1 MSVIVPV
8 WNVEPW
14 LAQCL
19 DSAIGQSIGPDR
31 LEVVVV
37 DDGSTDASGRILD
50 AYAARDTNVRV
61 FHEPNSGAP
70 GRPRNV
76 ALGHARGKYVFFLDG
91 DDYLGPEALERL
103 VAMAERNGSDIVL
116 AKLVGVEGRQT
127 YRTTGGYRRN
137 QNRASVERVFRS
149 LNVQKLFRRA
159 FLEAAGLRFH
169 EGLPKGEDAE
179 LMGRAYLVAGTISVL
194 ADYDCYFLRSREGS
208 QTRRHHDEV
217 SLVDEIQQLERGRIE
232 VVAGH
237 RRPGIGRD
245 RLVIRHLQ
253 KLLQKFDARWLRLP
267 PAERRRAFE
276 AGATIVRRWQSAYL
290 DRAFPAWARLRAW
303 CFVNGRQA
311 ELEAIVGTRF
321 DVAFRD
327 PVVERGRVY
336 ARFPG
341 FRDGSGIPDRCFDMT
356 REISPE
362 HVLRRVA
369 IDEGVLEIE
378 GEAYLVRVGGTT
390 RVELRAWPR
399 GERRSFATAAVPTPD
414 LRDSI
419 VVYPTAG
426 YRAAIDLATA
436 GPKGGPL
443 PRGIW
448 AIHVSIGTDRV
459 RGSVPVRVPR
469 PSAGA
474 AAAAVHLD
482 AGLRLEATRELRLDR
497 GHQGPLAR
505 ALERAEARGRAAIAR
520 AARPLR
526 ESPAGTYIVA
536 AVRAIRPAVR
546 TR

>member
-1 MSVIVPV
+1 MIVPV

-14 LAQCL
+14 LEQCI
-19 DSAIGQSIGPDR
+19 DSALGQSIGRDH
-31 LEVVVV
+31 LEVIAV

-50 AYAARDTNVRV
+50 AYAARYPSVRV

-116 AKLVGVEGRQT
+116 ARLVGVEGRQT

-137 QNRASVERVFRS
+137 QDRASVERVFRS

-159 FLEAAGLRFH
+159 FLDDAGLRFH
-169 EGLPKGEDAE
+169 ESLPKGEDAE

-208 QTRRHHDEV
+208 QTRRHHDQV
-217 SLVDEIQQLERGRIE
+217 SLVDEIEQLERGRIE

-253 KLLQKFDARWLRLP
+253 KLLQKFDARWLQLP
-267 PAERRRAFE
+267 AAERRRAFE
-276 AGATIVRRWQSAYL
+276 TGAAIVRRWHSAYL
-290 DRAFPAWARLRAW
+290 DRALPAWARLRAW

-311 ELEAIVGTRF
+311 ELEDIVGTRF
-321 DVAFRD
+321 EVAFRD
-327 PVVERGRVY
+327 PVVDRGRAY
-336 ARFPG
+336 ARYPH

-356 REISPE
+356 REIGPE
-362 HVLRRVA
+362 QVLRRAA
-369 IDEGVLEIE
+369 ILDGALELE
-378 GEAYLVRVGGTT
+378 GEAYLVRVGGST
-390 RVELRAWPR
+390 RVELRPWPR
-399 GERRSFATAAVPTPD
+399 GEPRTFETRAIQTPH
-414 LRDSI
+414 LHDSI

-426 YRAAIDLATA
+426 YHASIDLATA
-436 GPKGGPL
+436 GPGGGPL

-448 AIHVSIGTDRV
+448 AIHLSIGTDGV
-459 RGSVPVRVPR
+459 RGSVPVRVP
-469 PSAGA
+469 A
-474 AAAAVHLD
+474 AAAGGEPADLRLGG
-482 AGLRLEATRELRLDR
+482 GLRVSATRELRLDR
-497 GHQGPLAR
+497 GHPSAAAR
-505 ALERAEARGRAAIAR
+505 ALERAGSRVRALVGRAV
-520 AARPLR
+520 RPLR
-526 ESPAGTYIVA
+526 ESPIGSFLSA
-536 AVRAIRPAVR
+536 ALRLIRPAVR
-546 TR
+546 IG